1 MPSDA
6 GASLPWLISPISPDV
21 FFGEYWDRQTLVVRR
36 GQPEYFRGL
45 LTLDEIDRVLTTLDL
60 RYPNVVLKNAA
71 RKVTAD
77 DYTVGGE
84 ALDVAR
90 VYQLFEEGST
100 LTLAFLDNVIPA
112 LAAFCRGLES
122 EFSCPFQTNIYLTPA
137 RAQGARYHYDTHD
150 VFVLQIAGSKHWTV
164 YGTPLE
170 SPLAV
175 QEFDSDLH
183 ERGEPTLQF
192 TLEPGDVAYVPRGAV
207 HDAQS
212 ADEVSLHI
220 TAGVLA
226 RTWTELLLESVAEAC
241 LTDPAFR
248 KSLPPGFARPDFDAA
263 QARQLFQTLLRRLA
277 EKSGL
282 DPILERFADDL
293 VSSRPPALRGQ
304 MAQLAALDRLNLDSI
319 AGARPNLAFYLRAE
333 DDSLRLECYGR
344 TISFPARAGDAVR
357 FALAHS
363 SFAVRDLPGLD
374 DAGKLALARR
384 LVREG
389 LLMSL
394 PQARSAS
401 KRR

>member
-1 MPSDA
+1 MVVSSEA
-6 GASLPWLISPISPDV
+6 GTSLQWLIRPVSTGV
-21 FFGEYWDRQTLVVRR
+21 FFREYWDRQTLVVNR
-36 GQPEYFRGL
+36 GQPDYFGGL
-45 LTLDEIDRVLTTLDL
+45 LTLDEVDRALTTLDL

-100 LTLAFLDNVIPA
+100 ITLAFLDNVIPA
-112 LAAFCRGLES
+112 LADFSRGLES

-137 RAQGARYHYDTHD
+137 RAQGARHHYDTHD
-150 VFVLQIAGSKHWTV
+150 VFVLQVAGSKHWTI

-170 SPLAV
+170 SPLSV
-175 QEFDSDLH
+175 QEFDSDQH
-183 ERGEPTLQF
+183 ERGQPTLQF

-212 ADEVSLHI
+212 ADETSLHI

-226 RTWTELLLESVAEAC
+226 RTWTELLLEAVAEVC
-241 LTDPAFR
+241 LHDPAFR
-248 KSLPPGFARPDFDAA
+248 KSLPPGFTRQDFDPAE
-263 QARQLFQTLLRRLA
+263 ARRHFQTLFRRLG
-277 EKSGL
+277 EQSSF

-293 VSSRPPALRGQ
+293 VSSRPPSLRGQ
-304 MAQLAALDRLNLDSI
+304 MAQLAALNTLSLDSVL
-319 AGARPNLAFYLRAE
+319 GPRPNLAFYLRAQ

-344 TISFPARAGDAVR
+344 TLTFPARAAEAVR

-363 SFAVRDLPGLD
+363 EFTVRDLPGLD
-374 DAGKLALARR
+374 DDGKLTLARR

-389 LLMSL
+389 LLMIL
-394 PQARSAS
+394 PLLRTPF
-401 KRR
+401 